1 MTQQEY
7 EQKKREC
14 WENVKFALRA
24 PNTAREVFEFIF
36 DRAYAL
42 GKEKETIT
50 QEEIEEAAEKYA
62 DPSRTWASGAETQ
75 EIKDAFKAGA
85 NFALGKQEKDA
96 EKQEALTCEKSKVLY
111 RFRMAEAC
119 KIGNNPES
127 DYWIGY
133 SKAIQDLFGLEGEPC
148 VTPKDADTVIQG
160 WVARD
165 KDGDV
170 FLYQNEPDRN
180 EIAWDGYM
188 MRSLPIDSFPDLT
201 WESDPEP
208 VEITIKRKNHE
219 WRTD

>member
-1 MTQQEY
+1 MNNQDY

-62 DPSRTWASGAETQ
+62 EKEMEYVYSEEWDSEYVQGLIESAWY
-75 EIKDAFKAGA
+75 DGA
-85 NFALGKQEKDA
+85 NYTLGKQE
-96 EKQEALTCEKSKVLY
+96 
-111 RFRMAEAC
+111 
-119 KIGNNPES
+119 
-127 DYWIGY
+127 
-133 SKAIQDLFGLEGEPC
+133 
-148 VTPKDADTVIQG
+148 KDADTVIQG

-165 KDGDV
+165 EV
-170 FLYQNEPDRN
+170 AIRPALYTSKPLRQKKGFE
-180 EIAWDGYM
+180 DGYWSYGM
-188 MRSLPIDSFPDLT
+188 QIGLSLDPSLFPDIT

>member
-1 MTQQEY
+1 MNNQDY

-96 EKQEALTCEKSKVLY
+96 
-111 RFRMAEAC
+111 
-119 KIGNNPES
+119 
-127 DYWIGY
+127 
-133 SKAIQDLFGLEGEPC
+133 
-148 VTPKDADTVIQG
+148 DTVIQG

-165 KDGDV
+165 EV
-170 FLYQNEPDRN
+170 AIRPALYTFKPLRQKKGFKN
-180 EIAWDGYM
+180 GYWEYGM
-188 MRSLPIDSFPDLT
+188 QIGLSLDPNLFPDLT
-201 WESDPEP
+201 WDDDPQE
-208 VEITIKRKNHE
+208 VELIIKRKKK
-219 WRTD
+219 

>member
-1 MTQQEY
+1 MNNQDY

-219 WRTD
+219 